1 MNFQIVLHLLKT
13 DWQRLRWLILACWVL
28 MLIAAWPA
36 LTFSAGEFRVPL
48 DPGNMFSHGADNDL
62 REALEARGELSP
74 LRDWIFVTMSWLFTG
89 TALFFSGCLG
99 FHARMWTEGR
109 PTRRR
114 ETIVA
119 KTAGLLLFAVLPV
132 VLVLTAIP
140 LLQGYSWD
148 QATTAGMNAAATLVP
163 RLAGVMLFGVLCGGW
178 WSWLAGM
185 FAVAFAFLVLP
196 RLLQV
201 GGGLYWWG
209 SPLKLSD
216 VTFREVL
223 PLWIGVAVLSLLL
236 VFVPRHVAVMRKIA
250 TSIVAIL
257 IATHLLK
264 FIPPPALPRSLD
276 PLADLPDWSSEVKP
290 VLLDQELAGS
300 ISEGVRYRGPNRNT
314 STSAGEPILDM
325 LLSWKTEGLP
335 KDAFATWMPEGSSR
349 LVSEG
354 REITSTRLPAS
365 LQWEMSYGGTFT
377 PHQREALDATVNP
390 GGKALKWD
398 GPGDMASGY
407 EISEP
412 FAPIEP
418 GRFSDAEL
426 EMELKGLAYR
436 MVKIVDVPLG
446 APVQVQKNGIT
457 IHIRRLDIE
466 GYMPFADVCMIMPMP
481 SGALYSHPDLALGWI
496 PVIHLQG
503 KGIARMP
510 WAPYWTTI
518 QLAPGFVAVRK
529 LYLTGQTDPR
539 RLRKLDGYD
548 TARFIFLKRENL
560 ATMRVKTH
568 SASLPLMVA
577 EDTSRGWYRTDPP
590 PLDQRPDPAT
600 ANAAAFEKW
609 KRLSSMPYD
618 RGWESR
624 DLADFVPRHL
634 DRILART
641 RSTNPPSVA
650 EGNAIILACPEN
662 RKDEVIAALPRRN
675 KIPDNNW
682 LSDVILRRG
691 WVQDAA
697 PQIREM
703 AAHGEIGKNAYS
715 QLMLAMLEDPQT
727 YPALLEQE
735 PWFDIYVKIRQ
746 LPGIE
751 PELTEAISARY
762 RQWKAEGDEKN
773 PRWRYHHHLLPAAHG
788 IPEALADLLEDW
800 RQMPAVDQRVVSE
813 EIRKAILLPGDP
825 RDVKTV
831 IRELAAR
838 GPADFRYDPL
848 ARLWVPIS
856 SETP

>member
-1 MNFQIVLHLLKT
+1 MDFRIVLHLLKT

-62 REALEARGELSP
+62 REALETQGELSP
-74 LRDWIFVTMSWLFTG
+74 LRDWTLVTMNWFFTG
-89 TALFFSGCLG
+89 TTLFLAGCLG

-109 PTRRR
+109 PTRSR
-114 ETIVA
+114 ETIAA

-132 VLVLTAIP
+132 ALVLTVIP
-140 LLQGYSWD
+140 LLLGYSWN
-148 QATTAGMNAAATLVP
+148 QATTAGMNAAATLLP
-163 RLAGVMLFGVLCGGW
+163 RLAGVMLFGALCGGW

-196 RLLQV
+196 GLLRV
-201 GGGLYWWG
+201 GGGLDWWG
-209 SPLKLSD
+209 SALKLPD
-216 VTFREVL
+216 VTFRGVL

-236 VFVPRHVAVMRKIA
+236 VFVPRHVAALRKIA
-250 TSIVAIL
+250 TAIVAIL

-264 FIPPPALPRSLD
+264 FIPPPALPKSFN

-290 VLLDQELAGS
+290 VLLDQELAGT
-300 ISEGVRYRGPNRNT
+300 ISENVHYRGPNRNT
-314 STSAGEPILDM
+314 STSAGEPILNM

-349 LVSEG
+349 LVSQG

-365 LQWEMSYGGTFT
+365 IQDEMSYGGTFT
-377 PHQREALDATVNP
+377 PLQREALDATVNP

-407 EISEP
+407 EIAEP

-426 EMELKGLAYR
+426 EMEMKGVAYR

-446 APVQVQKNGIT
+446 APVQVKWDGIT

-466 GYMPFADVCMIMPMP
+466 GYMPFVDVCMVMPVP
-481 SGALYSHPDLALGWI
+481 SGSSYFYPHLTLGWT
-496 PVIHLQG
+496 PVIRFPG
-503 KGIARMP
+503 GDMARMP
-510 WAPYWTTI
+510 WIAYSTTL
-518 QLAPGFVAVRK
+518 QLAPGLVAVRN
-529 LYLTGQTDPR
+529 LYLTGQTDSTKK
-539 RLRKLDGYD
+539 RKLDGYD
-548 TARFIFLKRENL
+548 TARFILLKRENL
-560 ATMRVKTH
+560 ATMKVKVH
-568 SASLPLMVA
+568 SDVLPLMVA
-577 EDTSRGWYRTDPP
+577 EDNFRAWDRTDPP
-590 PLDQRPDPAT
+590 PLAQRPDPAT
-600 ANAAAFEKW
+600 ASPAAFEKW
-609 KRLSSMPYD
+609 KLLSSLSHD

-624 DLADFVPRHL
+624 DLADFIPRHL
-634 DRILART
+634 DRIMART
-641 RSTNPPSVA
+641 RHTNPPSVA

-703 AAHGEIGKNAYS
+703 AARGEIGKNAYS

-735 PWFDIYVKIRQ
+735 PWFDIYERIRQ

-751 PELTEAISARY
+751 PELTEAITARY

-800 RQMPAVDQRVVSE
+800 RKMPAVDQRVVSE